1 MDSSFEDIEGSRV
14 ECVVKKIQ
22 GNCCLGYKV
31 GDRIIFDNARIIGE
45 ICSSF
50 LSAAMPTIYAMKYGV
65 KFPWDKKE
73 GETLFACPSDT
84 AKVTFVIKR
93 VSRR

>member
-1 MDSSFEDIEGSRV
+1 MNSKIENIEGSRV
-14 ECVVKKIQ
+14 ECIVKEIK
-22 GNCCLGYKV
+22 GNCCIGYKS
-31 GDRIIFDNARIIGE
+31 GDKIIFDNAQITGKV
-45 ICSSF
+45 CSSF

-84 AKVTFVIKR
+84 AKVTFLIKR
-93 VSRR
+93 INKK